1 MQQDFSPL
9 TPPEAY
15 KLMNSLIVPRPIA
28 WVTSMS
34 ADGVVNLA
42 PYSTFNI
49 VCYDPPLLGMNVGFR
64 ENGTRKDT
72 GRNAR
77 DRGELVIHIA
87 DDTLLDQLHASSYP
101 HAPGV
106 SEPEVL
112 GLALLPSVDV
122 AVPRL
127 RDAPLAIECRVAQ
140 VISFS
145 PKADF
150 VVSQILRVH
159 ARDGLLHDHKIDSAD
174 LRPLSRLAG
183 PVYGFLGETVTM
195 PPPRPR

>member
-1 MQQDFSPL
+1 MQQAFSEL

-28 WVTSMS
+28 WVTSVS

-64 ENGTRKDT
+64 DDGTRKDT

-77 DRGELVIHIA
+77 ERGELVIHIA
-87 DDTLLDQLHASSYP
+87 DDALLEPLHASSYP
-101 HAPGV
+101 HAPSV
-106 SEPEVL
+106 SEPERL
-112 GLALLPSVDV
+112 GLALAPSVEV

-145 PKADF
+145 DKADF
-150 VVSQILRVH
+150 VVSRILRVH
-159 ARDGLLHDHKIDSAD
+159 AREGLLHDHKIDTAA
-174 LRPLSRLAG
+174 LRPLARLAG
-183 PVYGFLGETVTM
+183 PVYGRLGETVTM
-195 PPPRPR
+195 GPPAPR